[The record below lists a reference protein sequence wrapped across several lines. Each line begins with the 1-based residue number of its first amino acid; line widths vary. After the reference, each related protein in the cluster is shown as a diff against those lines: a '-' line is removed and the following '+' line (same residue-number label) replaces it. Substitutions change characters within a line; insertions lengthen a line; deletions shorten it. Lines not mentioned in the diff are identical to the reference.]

1 MRFTKSR
8 KKAELHENF
17 TNFINTSKDSGLT
30 GGVEKKYGRIEEY
43 RCLRLLFR
51 DARPSMQFWTFAK
64 TGAGRGETRFAQ
76 TVSPSGANAKIRSRK
91 MVSIPPKAAGD
102 SGIFYP
108 VFFLPSAPEPRKTT
122 YMVKPIR
129 LLISFYPLNRT
140 LTAI

>member
-51 DARPSMQFWTFAK
+51 DARPSIRFRTFAK

-76 TVSPSGANAKIRSRK
+76 TVSPSSANAKIRSRK
-91 MVSIPPKAAGD
+91 MVSIPAKAAGD

-108 VFFLPSAPEPRKTT
+108 VFFPFSAPEPHKIT
-122 YMVKPIR
+122 YMVKSIR
-129 LLISFYPLNRT
+129 QLISFYPLNRI
-140 LTAI
+140 LTTI